1 MIDMSNMITP
11 QNETIDCPFCGKG
24 KIETTKIPEY
34 YTMSHA
40 RAFGKVKAI
49 PQVHSERIQVNNNC
63 PVCGKTKREI
73 KEVLERGQTKVL
85 SHEERIAMLK
95 KRGLPLVLGSKK
107 EENV

>member
-1 MIDMSNMITP
+1 MICMSKMILP

-34 YTMSHA
+34 YTTSHA

-49 PQVHSERIQVNNNC
+49 PQVHPERFQVHNKC
-63 PVCGKTKREI
+63 PVCGKSQKEI

-95 KRGLPLVLGSKK
+95 KRGLPLVLDSKQGI
-107 EENV
+107 